1 MSGMMQFSVGV
12 MPGCQADNLPC
23 ATGSDVKYREDE
35 KLASYPAESPERA
48 LTGVNLY
55 LESNESV
62 NRCVCLEKKW
72 ILWHEF
78 IKDHS
83 CFTDWLQ
90 LAEKSARRPRSA
102 VILYITA
109 KEDLKRYQD
118 LQVEIRSRLAQLDS
132 LNEQHRVLAQHFRG
146 VMAHRLTSMVLD
158 SSRRWDVLSKTV
170 ENACHSLK
178 HFVAQRE
185 EFESQCDE
193 MAIWLADMDLRLT
206 EVEHFS
212 GKDTY
217 QKMQQLQS
225 FQEAVGGNVVRLN
238 KLLERGEALIQ
249 HCEPADAQE
258 IEESLQEL
266 LLYCIRVFEGVGRLH
281 TRLLSMRLVFEE
293 DWLLA
298 AVPVMTDSS
307 KALQED
313 EGIFEKSSISEQFE
327 PNHSDSMDHLVLE
340 WDPSVDIGG
349 SVSHDDAD
357 SDYSSAITGLHWDE
371 PVSRDTTRRSYRTS
385 KDSRLD
391 MAEMTAGSSI
401 REAIPGACVLAKAP
415 ESEQNSPNVTNTLHN
430 AGEEPLCL
438 ATQTSPWIDR
448 CFPEPVTFDPD
459 RISAWL
465 GQTFTHGPN
474 APARSPCLKGVQTEC
489 AAQFLKEKDDH
500 PGISEDKVNIE
511 NGFNKPS
518 PGLSRSSPWLLGASH
533 FAWMLKASTLL
544 YVLLALLLGFWA
556 SLHQPRL
563 ESGCH
568 HSSSLARSFHLMLHY
583 VNGPP
588 PT

>member
-1 MSGMMQFSVGV
+1 MPSCCIDFCPLLTGGASNANMSGMMQFSVGV

-217 QKMQQLQS
+217 QKMQQLQ
-225 FQEAVGGNVVRLN
+225 VW
-238 KLLERGEALIQ
+238 K
-249 HCEPADAQE
+249 
-258 IEESLQEL
+258 
-266 LLYCIRVFEGVGRLH
+266 
-281 TRLLSMRLVFEE
+281 
-293 DWLLA
+293 
-298 AVPVMTDSS
+298 
-307 KALQED
+307 
-313 EGIFEKSSISEQFE
+313 
-327 PNHSDSMDHLVLE
+327 
-340 WDPSVDIGG
+340 
-349 SVSHDDAD
+349 
-357 SDYSSAITGLHWDE
+357 
-371 PVSRDTTRRSYRTS
+371 RR
-385 KDSRLD
+385 
-391 MAEMTAGSSI
+391 
-401 REAIPGACVLAKAP
+401 
-415 ESEQNSPNVTNTLHN
+415 
-430 AGEEPLCL
+430 
-438 ATQTSPWIDR
+438 
-448 CFPEPVTFDPD
+448 
-459 RISAWL
+459 
-465 GQTFTHGPN
+465 
-474 APARSPCLKGVQTEC
+474 
-489 AAQFLKEKDDH
+489 
-500 PGISEDKVNIE
+500 
-511 NGFNKPS
+511 
-518 PGLSRSSPWLLGASH
+518 
-533 FAWMLKASTLL
+533 
-544 YVLLALLLGFWA
+544 LLLG
-556 SLHQPRL
+556 QD
-563 ESGCH
+563 G
-568 HSSSLARSFHLMLHY
+568 
-583 VNGPP
+583 
-588 PT
+588 T